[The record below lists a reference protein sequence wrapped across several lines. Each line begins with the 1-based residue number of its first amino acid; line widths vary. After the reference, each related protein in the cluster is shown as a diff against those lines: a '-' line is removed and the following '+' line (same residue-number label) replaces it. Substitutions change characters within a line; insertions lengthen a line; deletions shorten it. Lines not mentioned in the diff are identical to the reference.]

1 MSLYLLAYSV
11 STGSRYQEHFVD
23 VSVSSNL
30 SSFLVGPSLTI
41 SDGSFLA
48 LTFFLGFRPY
58 SQWSLMIQHF
68 LLFSSRKLKL
78 RENII
83 MTDKQKLPNIS
94 GCNRVMILTDV
105 DLLPRLNWIFLRYLH
120 ITYSIRVI
128 VEQEDII
135 VMTSSFSDK
144 GRAPVLGR
152 PAEISR
158 SEISNF
164 QTKFILVTPLAS

>member
-1 MSLYLLAYSV
+1 
-11 STGSRYQEHFVD
+11 
-23 VSVSSNL
+23 
-30 SSFLVGPSLTI
+30 
-41 SDGSFLA
+41 
-48 LTFFLGFRPY
+48 
-58 SQWSLMIQHF
+58 
-68 LLFSSRKLKL
+68 
-78 RENII
+78 
-83 MTDKQKLPNIS
+83 
-94 GCNRVMILTDV
+94 MILTDV

-164 QTKFILVTPLAS
+164 QSKFILVTPLAS